1 MPLGISEV
9 LFVKDYWNPV
19 ELFHFFGL
27 MISIEDF
34 LFCFSVGGI
43 SSVLYKIA
51 FKKEID
57 YKKRYHYHR
66 WYISLGPLVLIFF
79 YFLNFNFMHASI
91 IGLFVSAL
99 VILLSRKDLWKEIF
113 FGGILFSIFYFF
125 FLLSLSLIF
134 PFFIPSQWRLNN
146 LMGIFLFGIP
156 LEEIFWALSFSMV
169 WSGVFE
175 YFFRFGIKDKE
186 KNV

>member
-1 MPLGISEV
+1 
-9 LFVKDYWNPV
+9 
-19 ELFHFFGL
+19 
-27 MISIEDF
+27 
-34 LFCFSVGGI
+34 
-43 SSVLYKIA
+43 
-51 FKKEID
+51 
-57 YKKRYHYHR
+57 
-66 WYISLGPLVLIFF
+66 
-79 YFLNFNFMHASI
+79 MHASI